1 TAMYP
6 FHDALYRLDW
16 GFRQHA
22 VAEIEDVPGAACGAL
37 EHVAHP
43 LLELGERRE
52 QRHWIEVPLDRPSGA
67 DPLPGGVER
76 HTPVHTDYVAPGAG
90 EVREKRGGVGA
101 EVDHPDAGRARE
113 RPRRQSHRLHDVR
126 EIGDRVHPRQLED
139 LGRLTNRTG
148 DLRSFAYREAEAET
162 EGLERQ
168 QEVGEEN
175 RGIHAQP
182 LDGLQGHPRGE
193 L

>member
-1 TAMYP
+1 MYP

-90 EVREKRGGVGA
+90 EGREKRGGVGA
-101 EVDHPDAGRARE
+101 EVDHRDGGRARTVP
-113 RPRRQSHRLHDVR
+113 RPLAVRKSVSSGIRRRGAADHSAS
-126 EIGDRVHPRQLED
+126 D
-139 LGRLTNRTG
+139 LPGG
-148 DLRSFAYREAEAET
+148 
-162 EGLERQ
+162 G
-168 QEVGEEN
+168 
-175 RGIHAQP
+175 
-182 LDGLQGHPRGE
+182 
-193 L
+193 